1 MGGMQL
7 IAPTARISP
16 LCDLEDSV
24 RGSRLVIGE
33 HAKVDAFV
41 KIVFA
46 GGSGDVV
53 IGDWCYVNSGCVLYS
68 GNGITIGRDV
78 LLAAN
83 CVLAPTDHEYA
94 DRDVPLRT
102 QGFRPS
108 RGGIVIEDD
117 VWVGAGS
124 ILLDGTIL
132 RRGAIVA
139 AGSVVRGEVAPFTVV
154 AGNRAVP
161 VGIRGAPEG

>member
-1 MGGMQL
+1 MQR
-7 IAPTARISP
+7 IASTARISP

-24 RGSRLVIGE
+24 RGSILEIGE
-33 HAKVDAFV
+33 HAKIDAFV
-41 KIVFA
+41 KIVFS
-46 GGSGDVV
+46 GGTGDVV
-53 IGDWCYVNSGCVLYS
+53 IGDWCYINSGCVLYS
-68 GNGITIGRDV
+68 GNGIRLGRDV

-94 DRDVPLRT
+94 QRDVPVRR

-139 AGSVVRGEVAPFTVV
+139 AGSVVRGEVAAFAIV

-161 VGIRGAPEG
+161 VGVRGGDEGSVP

>member
-1 MGGMQL
+1 MHL
-7 IAPTARISP
+7 IASTARISP

-33 HAKVDAFV
+33 NAKIDAFV
-41 KIVFA
+41 KVVFS
-46 GGSGDVV
+46 GGSGDIV
-53 IGDWCYVNSGCVLYS
+53 IGEWCYVNSGCVLYS
-68 GNGITIGRDV
+68 GNGITMGRDV

-94 DRDVPLRT
+94 DRDVQIRL

-108 RGGIVIEDD
+108 RGGVTIEDD

-124 ILLDGTIL
+124 VLLDGTRL
-132 RRGAIVA
+132 GRGAIVA
-139 AGSVVRGEVAPFTVV
+139 AGSVVRGDVPPFTIV

-161 VGIRGAPEG
+161 VGMRGRCGRV

>member
-1 MGGMQL
+1 MAYLGGMQL

-41 KIVFA
+41 KILFS
-46 GGSGDVV
+46 GGSGDIV
-53 IGDWCYVNSGCVLYS
+53 IGDWCYVNSGCVMYS

-94 DRDVPLRT
+94 DRDVPLRM

-108 RGGIVIEDD
+108 R
-117 VWVGAGS
+117 
-124 ILLDGTIL
+124 
-132 RRGAIVA
+132 
-139 AGSVVRGEVAPFTVV
+139 
-154 AGNRAVP
+154 
-161 VGIRGAPEG
+161 

>member
-1 MGGMQL
+1 MQL

-41 KIVFA
+41 KILFS
-46 GGSGDVV
+46 GGSGDIV

-94 DRDVPLRT
+94 DRHVPLRM

-124 ILLDGTIL
+124 VLLDGTIL

-161 VGIRGAPEG
+161 VGIRGAAER

>member
-1 MGGMQL
+1 VHS
-7 IAPTARISP
+7 IAATARISP

-24 RGSRLVIGE
+24 KGSRLVIGE
-33 HAKVDAFV
+33 HVMIDAFV
-41 KIVFA
+41 KVVFS
-46 GGSGDVV
+46 GGLGDVI

-68 GNGITIGRDV
+68 GNGITMGRDV

-83 CVLAPTDHEYA
+83 CVLAPTDHEYG
-94 DRDVPLRT
+94 DREVPVRL

-108 RGGIVIEDD
+108 RGGITIEDD

-124 ILLDGTIL
+124 VLLDGTIL
-132 RRGAIVA
+132 RRGAVVA
-139 AGSVVRGEVAPFTVV
+139 AGSVVRGEVPPFTIV

-161 VGIRGAPEG
+161 VGVRGQDERTPA